1 MQPHPVSVVMLGANK
16 GTYFNS
22 GSGRVVLYQALCFLL
37 HRLNHLLLFIQLHR
51 QFLLERR
58 AANAEP
64 GDQKQQVLHSGRVQQ
79 QTHSV
84 VLPFLQDAAVAVAPV
99 KGHLLLLL
107 LVQPD
112 ELLSRLRHKVV
123 QAVQV
128 ALPLIRGALKSGK
141 VIGKNQKI
149 GEKLTYYSTICD
161 YGELSYQERLV
172 LLLQF
177 VQFF

>member
-1 MQPHPVSVVMLGANK
+1 M
-16 GTYFNS
+16 
-22 GSGRVVLYQALCFLL
+22 
-37 HRLNHLLLFIQLHR
+37 
-51 QFLLERR
+51 
-58 AANAEP
+58 
-64 GDQKQQVLHSGRVQQ
+64 
-79 QTHSV
+79 
-84 VLPFLQDAAVAVAPV
+84 VLPFLRDAAVAVAPV
-99 KGHLLLLL
+99 EGHLLLLL

-161 YGELSYQERLV
+161 HGELSYQERLV

-177 VQFF
+177 VQFV